1 MNQRTAV
8 LAHLQKFGTITSW
21 EAIEKFGA
29 TRLSDII
36 YDLRKA
42 GYKIENLWETHINR
56 FGTPSRIVRYIYQG
70 REQRAKKQS
79 FLKKLLKGGKNDR

>member
-8 LAHLQKFGTITSW
+8 LAHLQKIGTITSW

-36 YDLRKA
+36 YELRKA
-42 GYKIENLWETHINR
+42 GYKIESVWETHVNR
-56 FGTPSRIVRYIYQG
+56 FGTLSRIVRYIYQG
-70 REQRAKKQS
+70 REQKKQS